1 MQGMTEEEQVAIAKV
16 MKRLGTAMDEIGWQ
30 KRLCDLSQADVTFL
44 IGEVLEGYG
53 SEMSRLAKSQ
63 EVPF

>member
-1 MQGMTEEEQVAIAKV
+1 MQGMTEEEHVAIAGV
-16 MKRLGTAMDEIGWQ
+16 MKRLGAAMDEIGWD
-30 KRLCDLSQADVTFL
+30 KRLCDLDANEVTFL

-53 SEMSRLAKSQ
+53 AEMSRIAKSA

>member
-1 MQGMTEEEQVAIAKV
+1 MQGMTEEEKVAIAEV
-16 MKRLGTAMDEIGWQ
+16 MKRIGTAIDEIGWQ
-30 KRLCDLSQADVTFL
+30 KRLCDLGHEDVTLL

-53 SEMSRLAKSQ
+53 SAMSRLSKAQ